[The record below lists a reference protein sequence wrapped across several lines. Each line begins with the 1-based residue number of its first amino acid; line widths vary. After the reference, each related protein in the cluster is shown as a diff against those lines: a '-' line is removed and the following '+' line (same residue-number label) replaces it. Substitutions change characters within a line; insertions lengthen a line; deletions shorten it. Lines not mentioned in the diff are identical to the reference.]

1 MSSLSQNQFTS
12 HMEKERSE
20 ADNVGATMPDDKAT
34 VGANS
39 L

>member
-1 MSSLSQNQFTS
+1 MSSLSQNQFTE
-12 HMEKERSE
+12 HMEKLRTEQG
-20 ADNVGATMPDDKAT
+20 NVGATMPDDKAT